1 MQLPGDALYLIGGLA
16 LLVGAVLPRVLSR
29 RALSVPMIF
38 VGLGVLI
45 GMLPL
50 PGGGPISPVEEPLLA
65 ERLTEVCVVVALM
78 GVGLAIDRPLA
89 RRSWSST
96 WRLLGIGMPLFIATA
111 ALLGWWW
118 MGLAPAAA
126 LLLGA
131 VLAPTDPVLASD
143 VQVDG
148 PATQDDE
155 SVDEGDGKDEVDED
169 DEVRFALTSEAGL
182 NDGLAFP
189 FVYAALFLAAA
200 GTAEGQSLWRWLGW
214 ELVGKVVVGAV
225 LGWLCGWLLAR
236 MAFRARTRSLRLAET
251 GEPLL
256 ALAATFAV
264 YGLTEVVGGYG
275 FLAVFT
281 CAVAIRSHE
290 RRSSYHEDMH
300 RFISQLEH
308 LLTMLV
314 LLLLGASVPWG
325 LLADL
330 TWRGA
335 LVALVAVLV
344 VRPLSAWLSLLRP
357 LPFGDPRLGVM
368 ERRTVAFFGVRG
380 VGTLYYLAYA
390 TGYTEVEG
398 IREVWSTVVFAVLVS
413 VVVHGV
419 LATPVMRHLERAR
432 ERAADGAEQAPTH

>member
-16 LLVGAVLPRVLSR
+16 LLVGAVLPGVLSR
-29 RALSVPMIF
+29 RALSVPVIF
-38 VGLGVLI
+38 VGIGVLV
-45 GMLPL
+45 GLLPL
-50 PGGGPISPVEEPLLA
+50 PGGAPISPVDEPVVA
-65 ERLTEVCVVVALM
+65 ERITELCVVVALM
-78 GVGLAIDRPLA
+78 GVGLALDRPIGL
-89 RRSWSST
+89 RSWSAT
-96 WRLLGIGMPLFIATA
+96 WRLLGVGMPLFIGA
-111 ALLGWWW
+111 AAVLGWWW

-143 VQVDG
+143 VQVQG
-148 PATQDDE
+148 PATADDE
-155 SVDEGDGKDEVDED
+155 SVGEGDPKDEVDED

-225 LGWLCGWLLAR
+225 LGWVCGWLLAR
-236 MAFRARTRSLRLAET
+236 MAFRARARSLRLAET

-281 CAVAIRSHE
+281 CALAIRSHE

-314 LLLLGASVPWG
+314 LLLLGASISWG
-325 LLADL
+325 LLANL
-330 TWRGA
+330 TWPGA
-335 LVALVAVLV
+335 AVAVVTVLV
-344 VRPLSAWLSLLRP
+344 IRPVSSWVSLLRRLP
-357 LPFGDPRLGVM
+357 LGDPRLGRL

-380 VGTLYYLAYA
+380 VGALYYLAYA
-390 TGYTEVEG
+390 TGHTEVEG
-398 IREVWSTVVFAVLVS
+398 IREMWSAVALAVLVS

-419 LATPVMRHLERAR
+419 LATPVMQHLERR
-432 ERAADGAEQAPTH
+432 REQASEKAPTG

>member
-1 MQLPGDALYLIGGLA
+1 MELPGDALYLIGGLA
-16 LLVGAVLPRVLSR
+16 LLLGAVLPAALSR

-38 VGLGVLI
+38 VGIGVLV
-45 GMLPL
+45 GLMPL
-50 PGGGPISPVEEPLLA
+50 PGGAPISPVEEPAVA
-65 ERLTEVCVVVALM
+65 ERLTEVCVIVALM
-78 GVGLAIDRPLA
+78 GVGLALDRPLRLRTWA
-89 RRSWSST
+89 AT
-96 WRLLGIGMPLFIATA
+96 WRLLAVGLPLFVAAA

-118 MGLAPAAA
+118 MGLVPAAA
-126 LLLGA
+126 VLLGA
-131 VLAPTDPVLASD
+131 VLAPTDPVLAGE
-143 VQVDG
+143 VQVEG
-148 PATQDDE
+148 PDTDDE
-155 SVDEGDGKDEVDED
+155 SVEEGDPKDEVDED

-189 FVYAALFLAAA
+189 FVYAAIFLAAA
-200 GTAEGQSLWRWLGW
+200 GTAEAHSVWRWLGW
-214 ELVGKVVVGAV
+214 ELVGKVAVGAV
-225 LGWLCGWLLAR
+225 LGWLCGWALAR
-236 MAFRARTRSLRLAET
+236 MAFRAQTRSLRLAET

-281 CAVAIRSHE
+281 CAIAMRSHE
-290 RRSSYHEDMH
+290 RRSTYHEDMH

-314 LLLLGASVPWG
+314 LLLLGASISWG

-335 LVALVAVLV
+335 VVALVVVLV
-344 VRPLSAWLSLLRP
+344 VRPLTGWLSLARRLP
-357 LPFGDPRLGVM
+357 LGDPRLGRR
-368 ERRTVAFFGVRG
+368 ERHVVAVFGVRG

-390 TGYTEVEG
+390 TGHSEFEG
-398 IREVWSTVVFAVLVS
+398 IREVWSTVTFAVLVS

-419 LATPVMRHLERAR
+419 LATPVMHYLERER
-432 ERAADGAEQAPTH
+432 ERAAGGPEQASAR